1 MLRREKGN
9 RYNKRK
15 DAEEESMRRKQL
27 RQLPEDELAVSKVF
41 S

>member
-15 DAEEESMRRKQL
+15 DAELESVRRKEL
-27 RQLPEDELAVSKVF
+27 RKLPEDELAVSKVF
-41 S
+41 A